1 MMGAGPYPIAPTPRP
16 KFGTRIT
23 VMFIIAGEIVTVA
36 STMLLAACPAF
47 DGTTRPIRRRKNYCR
62 QQDLFN

>member
-1 MMGAGPYPIAPTPRP
+1 
-16 KFGTRIT
+16 
-23 VMFIIAGEIVTVA
+23 MFIIAGEIVTVA

-47 DGTTRPIRRRKNYCR
+47 DGTTSPIRRRKNYCR